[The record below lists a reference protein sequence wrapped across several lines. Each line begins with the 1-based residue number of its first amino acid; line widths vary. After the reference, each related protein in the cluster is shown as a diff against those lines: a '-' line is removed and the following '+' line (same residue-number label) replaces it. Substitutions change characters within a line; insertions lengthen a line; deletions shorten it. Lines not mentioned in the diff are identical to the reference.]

1 MHCTFTNYGINNEKI
16 MIIYELSSFLLY
28 ELYRIL
34 MNSTKKNT
42 YFVMLISVK
51 EKHKQIITS
60 VTI

>member
-1 MHCTFTNYGINNEKI
+1 